1 MELERGTQKL
11 EIWYTESLELAK
23 GRAVSY
29 RVTKTLE
36 TRQTPFQ
43 KIDIFETQA
52 FGRMFT
58 LDGVTMVTEK
68 DEHSYHEMIAHV
80 PLLSHP
86 SPKSVLVIGG
96 GDGGTVREVL
106 KHPSVEEVV
115 LCEIDKGVVDI
126 SYEYFPNCANAMKD
140 PKVLH
145 HYDDGAK
152 FARENKE
159 RFDVIL
165 VDSSDPVGPAEILF
179 KEPFYRD
186 LAVAL
191 KNGGIVA
198 TQAESFW
205 YHGEVIRALFEFIPK
220 VFPNY
225 GYYYTTIPSYPSGVI
240 GFTFLS
246 KGVNPYLVN
255 PDPTRVPFG
264 LRYYSTDLHRSAFHL
279 PVFAQELIPKQ
290 K

>member
-1 MELERGTQKL
+1 M
-11 EIWYTESLELAK
+11 EIWYTEKLEIEK

-36 TRQTPFQ
+36 SLQTAFQ

-58 LDGVTMVTEK
+58 LDGVTMVTNK

-80 PLLSHP
+80 PMMSHP
-86 SPKSVLVIGG
+86 NPESVLVIGG

-106 KHPSVEEVV
+106 KHPSVKEVV

-126 SYEYFPNCANAMKD
+126 SYKYFPECADAMKD
-140 PKVLH
+140 KKVIH
-145 HYDDGAK
+145 YYDDGAK
-152 FARENKE
+152 FARENQG

-165 VDSSDPVGPAEILF
+165 VDSSDPVGPAEVLF
-179 KEPFYRD
+179 KEPFFRD
-186 LAVAL
+186 MAGAL
-191 KNGGIVA
+191 KPTGIIA

-205 YHGEVIRALFEFIPK
+205 YHGDVISSLFDFIPK
-220 VFPNY
+220 IFPEY
-225 GYYYTTIPSYPSGVI
+225 GYYYTTIPSYPSGII

-246 KGVNPYLVN
+246 NAIDPYKVNLDVS
-255 PDPTRVPFG
+255 RVPKG
-264 LRYYSTDLHRSAFHL
+264 LKYYSPEMHKSAFVL
-279 PVFAQELIPKQ
+279 PEFAKAFIKR
-290 K
+290 KG